1 MLKIVTTISGLN
13 FEELLEVY
21 REDIL
26 DNGARLFPDLSGA
39 ELLRKSGDSFISY
52 LFEDFFSQ
60 KDAFYAL
67 WVSGGQYKAALRM
80 EPYYDG
86 LLLEALST
94 APNERRKGYGHCL
107 VSEVL
112 KYLPTLPYEVVY
124 SHINKRNMPSLE
136 LHKKC
141 GFQPYCDFAKYID
154 GTVTQN
160 SCTMCYFL
168 KNRGA

>member
-1 MLKIVTTISGLN
+1 MLKIITTIAELN

-21 REDIL
+21 REDIQ
-26 DNGARLFPDLSGA
+26 DNGARFFPDLSGA
-39 ELLRKSGDSFISY
+39 ELFRKSGDSFISY
-52 LFEDFFSQ
+52 LREDFFCQ
-60 KDAFYAL
+60 EGAFYAL
-67 WVSGGQYKAALRM
+67 WVVEGQYKAALRM
-80 EPYYDG
+80 EPYNDG

-94 APNERRKGYGHCL
+94 AANERRKGYGYHL

-124 SHINKRNMPSLE
+124 SHINKRNTPSLE

-141 GFQPYCDFAKYID
+141 GFQPFSDSAKYID

-160 SCTMCYFL
+160 SCTMCYYV
-168 KNRGA
+168 